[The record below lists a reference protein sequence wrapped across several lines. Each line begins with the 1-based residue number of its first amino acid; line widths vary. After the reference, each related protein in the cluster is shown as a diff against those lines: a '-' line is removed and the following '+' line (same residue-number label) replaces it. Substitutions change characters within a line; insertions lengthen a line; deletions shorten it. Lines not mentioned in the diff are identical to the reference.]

1 MVDYKITFSKL
12 ADKDKKLLKQA
23 GLEEKTLDLL
33 DMISENPYQ
42 NPPMYEKLKGN
53 LDGLFS
59 RRISL
64 QHRLVY
70 KVYEE
75 THEIFI
81 VRMWSYYDK
90 AK

>member
-1 MVDYKITFSKL
+1 MN
-12 ADKDKKLLKQA
+12 
-23 GLEEKTLDLL
+23 LL
-33 DMISENPYQ
+33 DMISIDPYQ
-42 NPPMYEKLKGN
+42 TPPTYEKLKGN

-75 THEIFI
+75 EKEIFV
-81 VRMWSYYDK
+81 VRM
-90 AK
+90 

>member
-1 MVDYKITFSKL
+1 MVEYKIIFSRL

-23 GLEEKTLDLL
+23 GLEEKTINML

-42 NPPMYEKLKGN
+42 TPPTYEKLKGN

-70 KVYEE
+70 KVYED
-75 THEIFI
+75 TKEIFI

-90 AK
+90 VK

>member
-1 MVDYKITFSKL
+1 MVEYKIIFSKL

-23 GLEEKTLDLL
+23 GLEEKTINLL

-42 NPPMYEKLKGN
+42 TPPTYEKLKGN

-70 KVYEE
+70 KVYED
-75 THEIFI
+75 TKEIFI
-81 VRMWSYYDK
+81 IRMWSHYDK
-90 AK
+90 V